1 MILSGSLVQVA
12 VAEATAF
19 GIVVGF
25 CDNQKHLVEI
35 LYDGKV
41 GKFFKSQFKIID

>member
-1 MILSGSLVQVA
+1 MIFSGSLVQIA
-12 VAEATAF
+12 VAETTAF

-41 GKFFKSQFKIID
+41 GKFFRSQFKIFD